1 MRPDPLWRGIEPHGS
16 GYLATVSCGAGR
28 RLRRTFPKGTDPRVM
43 QRWRQDT
50 KAKHRL
56 SPRGPRGTFAGDAAR
71 YLQAVRG
78 MPTYTQR
85 KREID
90 LWIEVFGTRLRE
102 DITATDIRIQ
112 REVWAQAPRS
122 ETDTRPVSGATINK
136 RLRALS
142 NLWTVL
148 DGPRAPNPVR
158 DVPEYPEPQDIA
170 QALDYDTIKRILSH
184 LPNRGPGVKGVDR
197 AEVSKTKLRLQ
208 VMAYTGWPSGV
219 VAALTPAHIDLKKRI
234 ARLPVRRKGAGAAAV
249 IVPLLPRAAA
259 ALRLFARHEA
269 WGPFSRHSLNK
280 TWQRAAAKAGVTGTK
295 PYTLRHSFAVL
306 AASSGDERAA
316 QHLLQHRDLRTTRR
330 YTLGGVPTRVM
341 TAMTAAA
348 QRLKAR

>member
-16 GYLATVSCGAGR
+16 GYLATVSCGTGR

-56 SPRGPRGTFAGDAAR
+56 SPRGPSGTFAGDAAR

-78 MPTYTQR
+78 MPTYAQR
-85 KREID
+85 KRDIG
-90 LWIEVFGTRLRE
+90 LWTAVFGTRARE

-122 ETDTRPVSGATINK
+122 AADPRPVSGATINK

-158 DVPEYPEPQDIA
+158 DVPEYPERADVA
-170 QALDYDTIKRILSH
+170 RALDYATIEAILSH
-184 LPNRGPGVKGVDR
+184 VPDRGRPVKGQTR
-197 AEVSKTKLRLQ
+197 PTASQTKARLRVL
-208 VMAYTGWPSGV
+208 AYTGWPSGV
-219 VAALTPAHIDLKKRI
+219 LAQLTPADVDLTAGT
-234 ARLPVRRKGAGAAAV
+234 ARLPARQKGAGAPPAL
-249 IVPLLPRAAA
+249 VPLLPQAVT
-259 ALRLFARHEA
+259 ALQAFDALGC
-269 WGPFSRHSLNK
+269 WGAFSRHSLRK
-280 TWQRAAAKAGVTGTK
+280 TWARAATKAGVTGTR
-295 PYTLRHSFAVL
+295 PYDLRHSFGVL
-306 AASSGDERAA
+306 AASSGDERAT
-316 QHLLQHRDLRTTRR
+316 QHLLQHRDLRTTQR
-330 YTLGGVPTRVM
+330 YTLGGIQPRVVS
-341 TAMTAAA
+341 AITAAA
-348 QRLKAR
+348 KRLKRR